1 MQPQTDKWRYY
12 SGNGI
17 HFQRAFAFKSFNLII
32 SHQYFMILFT
42 EPSARCL
49 SFPIITPT
57 SKESVRDYVTWL
69 TFQLF
74 IVTRI

>member
-32 SHQYFMILFT
+32 SHQYSS

-57 SKESVRDYVTWL
+57 SKESVRNYVTWL
-69 TFQLF
+69 IFQLF
-74 IVTRI
+74 IVTSI